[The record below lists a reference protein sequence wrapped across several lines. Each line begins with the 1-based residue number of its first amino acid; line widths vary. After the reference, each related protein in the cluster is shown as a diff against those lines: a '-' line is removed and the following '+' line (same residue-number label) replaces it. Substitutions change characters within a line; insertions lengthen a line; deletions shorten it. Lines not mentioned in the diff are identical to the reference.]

1 MLPGMKPPARRSGLG
16 KEGSAPRWHPRNHDR
31 PAGGLPAGVGR
42 DADAEAVPACMIVRV
57 VPLFYWLDLLLDGL
71 LDRLCWNHGWK
82 LTFRDAGNSF
92 ADYRR
97 SLHLVSDLKTAPPF
111 KDAAIAMDSAAL

>member
-1 MLPGMKPPARRSGLG
+1 M
-16 KEGSAPRWHPRNHDR
+16 
-31 PAGGLPAGVGR
+31 GR

-111 KDAAIAMDSAAL
+111 KDVASAMGSYSALHHSRWTKGVIGICRRLC